1 MEKPQSRREWKFRL
15 TRQLYEQGYERQD
28 ILNLFKFLD
37 WLMEL
42 PQDLKQA
49 FRTELE
55 QYEQERQMPYITSI
69 EQMAKAESQTETA
82 LKLLQ
87 ENIDVEV
94 ITRVT
99 GLSLEALRQLQ
110 VFQQGC

>member
-1 MEKPQSRREWKFRL
+1 
-15 TRQLYEQGYERQD
+15 
-28 ILNLFKFLD
+28 
-37 WLMEL
+37 MEL

-69 EQMAKAESQTETA
+69 EQLAKAEGKAEGKAESQTETA

-87 ENIDVEV
+87 ENIDLEV

-99 GLSLEALRQLQ
+99 GISLEVLRQLQ
-110 VFQQGC
+110 ASPEN

>member
-1 MEKPQSRREWKFRL
+1 
-15 TRQLYEQGYERQD
+15 
-28 ILNLFKFLD
+28 
-37 WLMEL
+37 MEL

-69 EQMAKAESQTETA
+69 EQMAKAEGKAEGKAETA

-87 ENIDVEV
+87 ENIDLEV

-99 GLSLEALRQLQ
+99 GISLEVLRQLQ
-110 VFQQGC
+110 ASPEN